1 MMKVGAICLQSKVHC
16 IINTRQ
22 RKPKWQSRICN
33 PDTQDTGPTM
43 QTRKTRKKK
52 KKGKKEEKR
61 NKREKQNLHIQLTR
75 SATRI
80 Q

>member
-22 RKPKWQSRICN
+22 RKPKRQSRICN

-52 KKGKKEEKR
+52 KKGKKGRKKETKEKS
-61 NKREKQNLHIQLTR
+61 KIYTY
-75 SATRI
+75 S
-80 Q
+80 

>member
-22 RKPKWQSRICN
+22 RKPKRQSRICN

-52 KKGKKEEKR
+52 EKGEKRKKKR
-61 NKREKQNLHIQLTR
+61 NKREKQNLHIY
-75 SATRI
+75 S
-80 Q
+80 